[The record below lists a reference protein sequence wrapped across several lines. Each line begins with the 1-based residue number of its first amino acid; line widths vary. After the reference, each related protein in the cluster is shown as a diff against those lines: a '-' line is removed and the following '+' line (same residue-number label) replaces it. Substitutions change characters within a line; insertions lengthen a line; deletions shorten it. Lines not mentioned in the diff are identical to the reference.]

1 MSVTG
6 RVRSDRRCG
15 AEFPLDDGEPSECDG
30 GSEVNF
36 TYLLIYNI
44 YNIYNIYTLEP
55 LLLQLGLLR
64 AGRGPLR
71 VRGVRG
77 LQDRRGQGA
86 GLGGAVAPGQ
96 EVGGYTGYNI
106 YTRVYYLLCAGAGRS
121 TRSPTTRARPSATR
135 TARTSAAASGA
146 TAGATGSTAAAR
158 SASTTETTNKLV
170 YLFIYCKYILF
181 IYHTYL
187 LHSFL
192 SSWTDFTDVS
202 LKVSFLSCFVFAL
215 WAWKLLSFM
224 DRFHVH

>member
-36 TYLLIYNI
+36 TYLLIYLSTI
-44 YNIYNIYTLEP
+44 SIVSTLLEP

-86 GLGGAVAPGQ
+86 GLGGALAPGQ
-96 EVGGYTGYNI
+96 EVGGY
-106 YTRVYYLLCAGAGRS
+106 
-121 TRSPTTRARPSATR
+121 
-135 TARTSAAASGA
+135 
-146 TAGATGSTAAAR
+146 
-158 SASTTETTNKLV
+158 
-170 YLFIYCKYILF
+170 
-181 IYHTYL
+181 
-187 LHSFL
+187 
-192 SSWTDFTDVS
+192 
-202 LKVSFLSCFVFAL
+202 
-215 WAWKLLSFM
+215 
-224 DRFHVH
+224 

>member
-1 MSVTG
+1 MTG

-44 YNIYNIYTLEP
+44 YNIYNISTLEP

-106 YTRVYYLLCAGAGRS
+106 YMIVYYLL
-121 TRSPTTRARPSATR
+121 
-135 TARTSAAASGA
+135 
-146 TAGATGSTAAAR
+146 
-158 SASTTETTNKLV
+158 
-170 YLFIYCKYILF
+170 
-181 IYHTYL
+181 
-187 LHSFL
+187 
-192 SSWTDFTDVS
+192 
-202 LKVSFLSCFVFAL
+202 
-215 WAWKLLSFM
+215 M
-224 DRFHVH
+224 

>member
-1 MSVTG
+1 MLDNTRVLVSGGGAGPVSVTG

-44 YNIYNIYTLEP
+44 YNISTLEP

-106 YTRVYYLLCAGAGRS
+106 YTRVYYLLMQVRGGVPAPRQLG
-121 TRSPTTRARPSATR
+121 PDPVRP
-135 TARTSAAASGA
+135 
-146 TAGATGSTAAAR
+146 
-158 SASTTETTNKLV
+158 EQ
-170 YLFIYCKYILF
+170 
-181 IYHTYL
+181 
-187 LHSFL
+187 
-192 SSWTDFTDVS
+192 
-202 LKVSFLSCFVFAL
+202 
-215 WAWKLLSFM
+215 
-224 DRFHVH
+224 

>member
-1 MSVTG
+1 MSGGGAGPVSVTG

-106 YTRVYYLLCAGAGRS
+106 YTRVYYLLQVRGGVPAPRQLGPDPVRPEQRELLLQQVGLLRGRRGALRLPGVRQLQ
-121 TRSPTTRARPSATR
+121 RQQI
-135 TARTSAAASGA
+135 
-146 TAGATGSTAAAR
+146 
-158 SASTTETTNKLV
+158 NL
-170 YLFIYCKYILF
+170 YIYIFIANIF
-181 IYHTYL
+181 
-187 LHSFL
+187 FL
-192 SSWTDFTDVS
+192 STIHICYIHSYLHGLILHVS
-202 LKVSFLSCFVFAL
+202 LKVCLLSCFVF
-215 WAWKLLSFM
+215 
-224 DRFHVH
+224 